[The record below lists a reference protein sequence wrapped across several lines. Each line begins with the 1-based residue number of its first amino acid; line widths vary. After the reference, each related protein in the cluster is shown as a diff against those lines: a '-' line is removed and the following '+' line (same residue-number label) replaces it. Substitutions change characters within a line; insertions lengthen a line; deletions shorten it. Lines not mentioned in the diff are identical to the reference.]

1 MEAMISTMLEEK
13 INEIFLE
20 MQEKFNI
27 KHGDVEPLDEYELM
41 EKNIE
46 MSIIIGKILRK
57 QGGERV

>member
-46 MSIIIGKILRK
+46 MSVIIGKILRK